1 VEPLAAFNHVSDEI
15 LTTANVFCNR
25 PLPVF
30 PRPTGQAD
38 VQTATSTTRPFALC
52 VVLFGLSGCL
62 IVETPSEA
70 DHPDDP
76 AIDEPPVEATR
87 ADATADLVVPEA
99 AVATPTGTTSPASP
113 EVPSQSPNEAPG
125 PSPAESVPIDVLDSP
140 AVDETVTIGF
150 LDRLRG
156 SFRLDHS
163 LHRKGVAKEIDWVA
177 RRPERLARRD
187 RLLEY
192 LPYLCEKVWDRGMP
206 GEICLLPIVESRLD
220 PFAFSPGG
228 AVGLWQFI
236 PATAKRFGLK
246 IDWWAD
252 ERRDPM
258 ASTDAALRY
267 LADLHALFGDWLL
280 AMAAYNCGERLV
292 ERRLDAAPD
301 GTTFFDLKR
310 LPRETRA
317 YVPRLLAFAAIFADP
332 QAHGIRLP
340 GRLGRNEAL
349 APTYAPVTLAGQMDL
364 ARAAEVTGLTLEEL
378 YRLNPGLN
386 QWATHPAGPH
396 RLIVPA
402 ARSEALGRALAQ
414 VAPEDGMGWVRHR
427 IARNETLGHIAL
439 RYRTDVATL
448 MRTND
453 LRRTLIRTGDTLLV
467 PRPGRDGG
475 LPPARG
481 RPGRGGVYVVQAG
494 DSLWEISKRLGVPL
508 DTLMRENAM
517 GPEEPLRV
525 GRRLTLPS
533 APSGAATQARSSGD
547 RARQGVVR
555 YRVRRGDSL
564 DRIAREFGVS
574 VRDIAAWNALDP
586 KAYIFPE
593 QELVLRLGARG

>member
-1 VEPLAAFNHVSDEI
+1 MHGPRGVSVVSAVRSLALDGSCRWRSGIRRGFAALTALLAAAIVAPPVA
-15 LTTANVFCNR
+15 ANAMLSPEGTEAPLLRSVPDWLVRPPDTPPPEPPRETEN
-25 PLPVF
+25 PLP
-30 PRPTGQAD
+30 
-38 VQTATSTTRPFALC
+38 
-52 VVLFGLSGCL
+52 
-62 IVETPSEA
+62 
-70 DHPDDP
+70 
-76 AIDEPPVEATR
+76 
-87 ADATADLVVPEA
+87 
-99 AVATPTGTTSPASP
+99 
-113 EVPSQSPNEAPG
+113 
-125 PSPAESVPIDVLDSP
+125 
-140 AVDETVTIGF
+140 GF
-150 LDRLRG
+150 LDTLRAN
-156 SFRLDHS
+156 FVLDHA
-163 LHRKGVAKEIDWVA
+163 LERPRVQAEIAWV
-177 RRPERLARRD
+177 RRNPEFLARVIPRAEKH
-187 RLLEY
+187 LASI
-192 LPYLCEKVWDRGMP
+192 CEVVLARGMP
-206 GEICLLPIVESRLD
+206 GELCLLPIIESALN
-220 PFAFSPGG
+220 PFARSRSG

-236 PATAKRFGLK
+236 PGTARRYDLK

-252 ERRDPM
+252 ERRDPV

-267 LADLHALFGDWLL
+267 LADLHALFDDWLL

-301 GTTFFDLKR
+301 GSTFFDLKR

-349 APTYAPVTLAGQMDL
+349 AATYAPVTLAGQMDL
-364 ARAAEVTGLTLEEL
+364 ARAAEVAGLTLEEL

-386 QWATHPAGPH
+386 LWATHPAGPH
-396 RLIVPA
+396 RLLVPA
-402 ARSEALGRALAQ
+402 GRSETLGRALAQ
-414 VAPEDGMGWVRHR
+414 VAPEDRMGWVRHR

-453 LRRTLIRTGDTLLV
+453 LRRTLIRAGDTLLV

-481 RPGRGGVYVVQAG
+481 RPGRSGVYVVQAG
-494 DSLWEISKRLGVPL
+494 DSLWEISRRLGVPL

-517 GPEEPLRV
+517 GPREPLRI

-533 APSGAATQARSSGD
+533 AASGGATQARSSGD
-547 RARQGVVR
+547 PARQGVVR

-586 KAYIFPE
+586 KAYIFPD